1 MAEIQEIATKLLE
14 ATKQGKVTWQTTAV
28 EDAFVAV
35 IGERS
40 VVMESFRDGWEEG
53 VRLKILDK
61 EGRELEAL
69 TNFQKIEGKVWGIEL
84 WELYNAARR
93 VALGTE
99 NHLKELLSELDA
111 RT

>member
-1 MAEIQEIATKLLE
+1 MAEIQEVATKLLE
-14 ATKQGKVTWQTTAV
+14 RTTQGKIAWQTTAV
-28 EDAFVAV
+28 ENDFVAV

-40 VVMESFRDGWEEG
+40 VVMETFLSGWDEG

-69 TNFQKIEGKVWGIEL
+69 TNFQEIEGKVLGKEL
-84 WELYNAARR
+84 WDLYNAARR
-93 VALGTE
+93 VALGTGD
-99 NHLKELLSELDA
+99 HLKELLSELDA